1 MVRVKIC
8 GITNAEDAIAAARYG
23 ADALGF
29 VFYPRSPRYVTPDRA
44 AQIIKE
50 IPPFVAAVG
59 VFVNPTLE
67 ELERALEVCF
77 LDYVQ
82 LHGSETPEFCWE
94 VRLRLGKRVIKA
106 FSVRDESSLE
116 AMRSYE
122 VEAYLLDTYRPDT
135 PGGTGLT
142 FRWEMTY
149 NFGVNRARLILA
161 GGLNPDNV
169 SDAIRIVRPWAVDV
183 SSGVEIEPGR
193 KDHDKIKNFIAA
205 AKGGE
210 RWKRNMGV

>member
-1 MVRVKIC
+1 M
-8 GITNAEDAIAAARYG
+8 AARYG

-29 VFYPRSPRYVTPDRA
+29 VFYPKSPRYITPDRA
-44 AQIIKE
+44 ARIIRE

-59 VFVNPTLE
+59 VFVDPTPE
-67 ELERALEVCF
+67 ELERVIERCP

-82 LHGSETPEFCWE
+82 LHGVETPEFCRK
-94 VRLRLGKRVIKA
+94 VRHQLGKKVIKA
-106 FSVRDESSLE
+106 FRIKDESSLE
-116 AMRSYE
+116 MLTRYD
-122 VEAYLLDTYRPDT
+122 VDAYLLDTYRADM

-142 FRWEMTY
+142 FRWEVAY
-149 NFGVNRARLILA
+149 NFDVNRARLILA

-169 SDAIRIVRPWAVDV
+169 SNAIRIVRPWAVDV

-205 AKGGE
+205 AKGGKG
-210 RWKRNMGV
+210 WKRNMGV